1 MDNSLSVIHSRLSR
15 CNTARG
21 YCSGLS
27 LGSPTK
33 VEARKSYL
41 LTEGS
46 LKVENNEHLF
56 EFVVYFQEFED
67 DKIISQIVGI
77 SED

>member
-1 MDNSLSVIHSRLSR
+1 M
-15 CNTARG
+15 
-21 YCSGLS
+21 LS

-41 LTEGS
+41 FTEGS

-56 EFVVYFQEFED
+56 EFVVYFQKFED
-67 DKIISQIVGI
+67 DKIINQIVGI